1 MQSFEI
7 DKTDLL
13 RIKAAL
19 EADDAELQ
27 SVLAEYHPSEIALLF
42 EKLPQEAREKIIN
55 ILPIEVAS
63 EVISEMDEEHRPGE
77 LLINLHPEKRSEII
91 EELDYD
97 DATDIIS
104 QLEEHEQQE
113 LLGDIDQED
122 ATSIRALLNYD
133 EDTAGG
139 IMNSQVICVK
149 INSDKKEALDEII
162 RQSEE
167 MEEFYTIYVVDE
179 AGILK
184 GIVSIKDVIKARA
197 NARIKDI
204 LNDDF
209 VYVKADLDQEEV
221 AKLIS
226 QYNLTSIPVV
236 DDNMK
241 LLGRIMVDDIIDVM
255 EQEST
260 EDILKFSGV
269 SEDEELSGNWKD
281 AVKSRLPWLIINL
294 GTAYLAASIIRHF
307 DDTVAQLPILA
318 AYMTIIAGMG
328 GNSATQALAVTVRRI
343 SLNDLTDSQAYNAV
357 LKEFL
362 VGMINGAANGIIVF
376 FIALFY
382 DADPMLG
389 LVLFLAMTG
398 NLIVA
403 GLTGSSIP
411 LILKRVGIDP
421 AVASSIIITTFTDCA
436 GFLLPLWFATK
447 LLLPRI
453 LEENRLKAL
462 KHVQLQK
469 HIDSLQHIHMLL
481 HH

>member
-13 RIKAAL
+13 RIKTAL
-19 EADDAELQ
+19 EGPDTELKA
-27 SVLAEYHPSEIALLF
+27 VLQEYHASEIAILF

-55 ILPIEVAS
+55 ILPADIAS
-63 EVISEMDEEHRPGE
+63 EVIAEMDEEHRPGE
-77 LLINLHPEKRSEII
+77 LLINLHPEKRSEIV

-113 LLGDIDQED
+113 ILEDIDQED

-133 EDTAGG
+133 ENTAGG
-139 IMNSQVICVK
+139 LMNPELIKVNIRM
-149 INSDKKEALDEII
+149 DKKTALDEVI

-167 MEEFYTIYVVDE
+167 MEEFYTIYVVDD
-179 AGILK
+179 ANTLQGV
-184 GIVSIKDVIKARA
+184 VSIKNIIKAHA
-197 NARIKDI
+197 NAKVKSLLIA
-204 LNDDF
+204 NP

-226 QYNLTSIPVV
+226 QYNLTAIPVV
-236 DDNMK
+236 DDDMK
-241 LLGRIMVDDIIDVM
+241 LLGRITVDDIIDVM

-260 EDILKFSGV
+260 EDMLKISGV

-281 AVKSRLPWLIINL
+281 AVKSRLPWLVINL
-294 GTAYLAASIIRHF
+294 ATAYLAASIIRHF
-307 DDTVAQLPILA
+307 DSTVAQIPTIA

-328 GNSATQALAVTVRRI
+328 GNAATQALAVTVRRI
-343 SLNDLTDSQAYNAV
+343 SLSDLTDNQAYNTV

-362 VGMINGAANGIIVF
+362 VGMLNGAANGLVVLC
-376 FIALFY
+376 IALFY
-382 DADPMLG
+382 DANPLLG

-398 NLIVA
+398 NLIIA
-403 GLTGSSIP
+403 GLTGSTIP

-436 GFLLPLWFATK
+436 GFLLPLFLATK
-447 LLLPRI
+447 F
-453 LEENRLKAL
+453 
-462 KHVQLQK
+462 
-469 HIDSLQHIHMLL
+469 LL